1 MRVLVNVLAIIMRNY
16 NMQIDGRNV
25 ASSLNHLLDVAV
37 QADLATEICI
47 RISGYKVPILT
58 S

>member
-1 MRVLVNVLAIIMRNY
+1 MNFGVG
-16 NMQIDGRNV
+16 GRNT
-25 ASSLNHLLDVAV
+25 ASSPNHSLDVAA

-47 RISGYKVPILT
+47 RISGYNVPILT